1 MRWRQRNLTS
11 DAVEHQ
17 YIAGFTLGDILITGG
32 FKENSCGC
40 GVPFEF
46 KWERGSS
53 EEGKQK
59 LNHVAHEGHLS
70 ASLERKKKMGEPL
83 RRRNEHPWIADGT
96 GGGEE

>member
-40 GVPFEF
+40 GVPFEC

-83 RRRNEHPWIADGT
+83 RRRNEHPG
-96 GGGEE
+96 